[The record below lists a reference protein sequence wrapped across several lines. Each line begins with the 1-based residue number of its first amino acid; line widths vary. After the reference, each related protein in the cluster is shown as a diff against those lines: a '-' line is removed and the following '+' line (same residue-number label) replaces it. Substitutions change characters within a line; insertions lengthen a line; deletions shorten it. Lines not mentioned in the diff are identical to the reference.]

1 MHLAQQAG
9 DTDAGERVFFH
20 AKGPR
25 CYVCHRVGGRGGNIG
40 PDLSAIGAALSAD
53 KLVESILE
61 PSKEIAP
68 QFTSWLI
75 ATRDGKV
82 RTGLIVDEGPN
93 STVTVADAQ
102 GKLEVIPRTEIEERR
117 VQPGSIMPDKLVD
130 LLTPQDWI
138 DLLAYLKRLRE

>member
-1 MHLAQQAG
+1 MLCLPS
-9 DTDAGERVFFH
+9 RWW
-20 AKGPR
+20 PWR
-25 CYVCHRVGGRGGNIG
+25 NIG
-40 PDLSAIGAALSAD
+40 PDFSAIGAALSAD
-53 KLVESILE
+53 KLVESILF

-68 QFTSWLI
+68 QYTSWLI

-82 RTGLIVDEGPN
+82 HTGLIVDEGPN

-138 DLLAYLKRLRE
+138 DLLAYLKRLRR